1 MIGGSLLKYLITT
14 TQNTYLVIANNSTQ
28 AIRKVVAY
36 CKNDNSVLAI
46 NENELCLSDY
56 IELANKHMNNVPIQC
71 IMQAE
76 LVVMFGCLE
85 YSNIIIIK

>member
-1 MIGGSLLKYLITT
+1 MKYLITT